1 MSNSKSSLSRAFIER
16 QRQRLEALHAQL
28 LGAEKQTAVGERS
41 FQEAHGA
48 EAQEFEERAQDMTES
63 ETNQLLQDVDERRL
77 RRVERAL
84 RKIDEGTYGFSDL
97 SGMPIP
103 KARLDALPEAVLTVE
118 EERQGEKR

>member
-16 QRQRLEALHAQL
+16 QRQRLEALRAQL

-63 ETNQLLQDVDERRL
+63 ETNQLLQDVDEWRL
-77 RRVERAL
+77 LRVERAL
-84 RKIDEGTYGFSDL
+84 QKIDEGTYGFSDL

-118 EERQGEKR
+118 EELQGEKR